1 MDMNL
6 CKLREMVRD
15 KEASWTAVHGVS
27 KSQMWFGN
35 FPTKGLN
42 PHLLHPLHWQM
53 GFLPL
58 VPPGKPISS
67 TLHLN
72 YQCQCSRDRR
82 QSSGGERKWWGAAV
96 NTDEASLAS
105 PPPTS
110 CYTAW
115 FLTGHRPKTV
125 HGLGIGEPCLMEMQG
140 VWSRLPPSCR
150 PGNFRLNYLKF
161 YSWER
166 LKLRL
171 ADIKSWLGLAQVTPF
186 GAACLLLTSIMKEQ
200 RRKWDQVAVAFI
212 LLSLQSYG
220 SSSSHLSPQV

>member
-1 MDMNL
+1 MDMDL

-15 KEASWTAVHGVS
+15 REASWTAVHAVS
-27 KSQMWFGN
+27 KSQVWFGN

-42 PHLLHPLHWQM
+42 PHLLHPLHWQT
-53 GFLPL
+53 GSLPL
-58 VPPGKPISS
+58 VPPGKPNSS

-72 YQCQCSRDRR
+72 YQCQRSCDRR

-110 CYTAW
+110 CYYS
-115 FLTGHRPKTV
+115 LVPDRPQTKNRPWPGDRGTLPY
-125 HGLGIGEPCLMEMQG
+125 GNAGI
-140 VWSRLPPSCR
+140 WSRLPPSCR

-171 ADIKSWLGLAQVTPF
+171 ADIKSWLGLAHVTPF
-186 GAACLLLTSIMKEQ
+186 GAACFLLTSIMKEQ
-200 RRKWDQVAVAFI
+200 RRKWD
-212 LLSLQSYG
+212 
-220 SSSSHLSPQV
+220 